1 MSIIVVKFHDADWF
15 RNCGKFRKIIL
26 ITQFQTC
33 DRFKTTKTKAK
44 FYVRDLFSALN
55 NENVFKM
62 FDIMIL

>member
-1 MSIIVVKFHDADWF
+1 MTLIGSGTEELWEIPV
-15 RNCGKFRKIIL
+15 KIIL